1 MFFYEGYTC
10 PVCGKPFQASADIV
24 VCPTCG
30 APHHRSCWQRE
41 GHCHFEADHGTD
53 RQWSREKNPPKADTT
68 DASTPPSGDTRRC
81 PYCGFENPSFAEF
94 CSHCGR
100 PTGAED
106 WHSAT
111 GNPTPPFGGPT
122 GPAGAPF
129 GYGEYRP
136 FQAMGDPYGGVSPDE
151 EIEEVPASQLAAFVG
166 PNTAYYL
173 PRFRK
178 ISQDGSKC
186 SWNWGA
192 FLLTPYWLLY
202 RKNYLFG
209 GLMLVLEILRTF
221 LESFLLFRITNGGN
235 VALNS
240 IVQSIASGG
249 TIPLFVWVLVL
260 SSLLDLLLR
269 VLFGLSANWLYLRTA
284 VSRIKKLQKDDETPD
299 TQAIATSGGVS
310 FALGIVAY
318 SLLLLASMM
327 AQYIFYL

>member
-1 MFFYEGYTC
+1 
-10 PVCGKPFQASADIV
+10 
-24 VCPTCG
+24 
-30 APHHRSCWQRE
+30 
-41 GHCHFEADHGTD
+41 
-53 RQWSREKNPPKADTT
+53 
-68 DASTPPSGDTRRC
+68 
-81 PYCGFENPSFAEF
+81 
-94 CSHCGR
+94 
-100 PTGAED
+100 
-106 WHSAT
+106 
-111 GNPTPPFGGPT
+111 
-122 GPAGAPF
+122 
-129 GYGEYRP
+129 
-136 FQAMGDPYGGVSPDE
+136 MGDPYGGVSPDE

-284 VSRIKKLQKDDETPD
+284 VSRIKKLQMDDETPD
-299 TQAIATSGGVS
+299 TQAIVTSGGVS